1 MLLRDIPC
9 VVRSK
14 LADFEEVQTLR
25 TATIEKG
32 ISIATPEQTTSF
44 GNAISLSETMKKLE
58 VGDGGFR
65 IDESKWRGRV
75 TATASYLGIR
85 VRTTKL
91 PDGRLWVTR
100 VE

>member
-1 MLLRDIPC
+1 MQITR
-9 VVRSK
+9 
-14 LADFEEVQTLR
+14 A
-25 TATIEKG
+25 ATIERG
-32 ISIATPEQTTSF
+32 IDFPPPEQTTSF

-65 IDESKWRGRV
+65 IDSAGWRGRV

-91 PDGRLWVTR
+91 PDGKLWVTR